1 MKSKFV
7 KILKISQAHLEPG
20 MSRDR
25 LDEILSR
32 RLIVMSI
39 HWEQVNDQELEQIA
53 QEIKAVAM
61 AHRTSVL

>member
-7 KILKISQAHLEPG
+7 KILKISQSHLAPG
-20 MSRDR
+20 MNRER
-25 LDEILSR
+25 LDDILSR
-32 RLIVMSI
+32 HCVVMSI
-39 HWEQVNDQELEQIA
+39 HWEQVSDQELEQIA